1 MQVMQREIIGMYV
14 EFAVPAVALALGT
27 LLSFPGAFVFFYVFL
42 GVTGR
47 GLPDMEAIFASFP
60 EFIAD
65 PASELFEKVICVCVC
80 AYVCARACVC
90 ACVCACSCVRVRVC
104 VACVCARVHAAIWLL
119 LARHGFPCCSY
130 GY

>member
-1 MQVMQREIIGMYV
+1 MQVMQREIIAMYV

-60 EFIAD
+60 DFIAD

-80 AYVCARACVC
+80 VRARARARIVR
-90 ACVCACSCVRVRVC
+90 ACVRVRVRC
-104 VACVCARVHAAIWLL
+104 VRVCVRA
-119 LARHGFPCCSY
+119 
-130 GY
+130 

>member
-60 EFIAD
+60 DFIAD

-80 AYVCARACVC
+80 ACARARAHR
-90 ACVCACSCVRVRVC
+90 ACVCACSCVRCVRVC
-104 VACVCARVHAAIWLL
+104 VRA
-119 LARHGFPCCSY
+119 
-130 GY
+130 